1 MVEEEEG
8 EVGDVVMV
16 EEVLAVEEVLV
27 MEELQSLLAVEAG
40 VVGLSSATR

>member
-16 EEVLAVEEVLV
+16 EEVLAVGEEVV
-27 MEELQSLLAVEAG
+27 MGELLSLLVVEVG
-40 VVGLSSATR
+40 VVELSSATR